1 MFAVFLWNGTTFAFF
16 HSDGKMH
23 CVRQDFKIILRGL
36 QMDLSRNL
44 SMPIL
49 IISSP
54 RTLFESSL
62 LIMFLISSTKKST
75 SENDFSL
82 IKGKGDSAVLP
93 LSINEHCF
101 VRKELKI
108 SPFFEVSD
116 RSIIVKKWWYTGNFL
131 QFIRVYNRAQ

>member
-1 MFAVFLWNGTTFAFF
+1 
-16 HSDGKMH
+16 
-23 CVRQDFKIILRGL
+23 
-36 QMDLSRNL
+36 MDLSRNL

-75 SENDFSL
+75 SENDISL
-82 IKGKGDSAVLP
+82 IKGKGDSTVLP
-93 LSINEHCF
+93 LSINEHRF

-131 QFIRVYNRAQ
+131 QFIRVYDRAQ